1 MRYVALLRGIN
12 IGGRNK
18 IDMKTLK
25 TTFEKAGMR
34 DVVTYINSGNIIFT
48 DDNTPEE
55 ALPGILEAAIQ
66 EDFDLDIKVLVRSST
81 EIEAI
86 GASLPESWR
95 NDKEMK
101 SDVMF
106 LWEDIDD
113 ASIMDSLKIRPGVDT
128 VIYSPGAVLW
138 SVWKRDADRSGISKM
153 VGTDIYRH
161 MTVRNVNTFRK
172 IHSLMTEK

>member
-18 IDMKTLK
+18 VNMEALK
-25 TTFEKAGMR
+25 VTFKKAGME
-34 DVVTYINSGNIIFT
+34 DVITYINSGNVIFT
-48 DDNTPEE
+48 DEATPPD
-55 ALPGILEAAIQ
+55 ALPGILEQAIRQ
-66 EDFDLDIKVLVRSST
+66 DFGLDIKVLIRT
-81 EIEAI
+81 RDEIEVVNEALP
-86 GASLPESWR
+86 ASWQ

-113 ASIMDSLKIRPGVDT
+113 ASILEKLKIRTGIDT
-128 VIYSPGAVLW
+128 VIYTSGAVLW
-138 SVWKRDADRSGISKM
+138 SVMKRDAGRSGISKM
-153 VGTDIYRH
+153 VGTDIYKH

-172 IHSLMTEK
+172 IRDLMKDE

>member
-25 TTFEKAGMR
+25 TTFENSGMK

-48 DDNTPEE
+48 DDSTPKG
-55 ALPGILEAAIQ
+55 ALPGLLETAIQ
-66 EDFDLDIKVLVRSST
+66 EDFSLDIKVLVRSRP

-86 GASLPESWR
+86 GEVLPDSWQ

-106 LWEDIDD
+106 LWEEIDD
-113 ASIMDSLKIRPGVDT
+113 ASIMDSLKIRPGIDT

-138 SVWKRDADRSGISKM
+138 SVWKRDAGRSGISKM
-153 VGTDIYRH
+153 VGTDIYKH

-172 IHSLMTEK
+172 IHSMMAEK

>member
-1 MRYVALLRGIN
+1 MRMRYVALLRGIN

-25 TTFEKAGMR
+25 STFGKAGME

-48 DDNTPEE
+48 DDSTPQEN
-55 ALPGILEAAIQ
+55 LPGLLEAAIQ
-66 EDFDLDIKVLVRSST
+66 TYFDLDIKVLVRSRV
-81 EIEAI
+81 EIEVI
-86 GASLPESWR
+86 NESLPESWR

-101 SDVMF
+101 TDVMF
-106 LWEDIDD
+106 LWEEIDD
-113 ASIMDSLKIRPGVDT
+113 ASILEALKIRPGIDT

-138 SVWKRDADRSGISKM
+138 SVRKRYVGKSGMTKM

-161 MTVRNVNTFRK
+161 Q
-172 IHSLMTEK
+172 